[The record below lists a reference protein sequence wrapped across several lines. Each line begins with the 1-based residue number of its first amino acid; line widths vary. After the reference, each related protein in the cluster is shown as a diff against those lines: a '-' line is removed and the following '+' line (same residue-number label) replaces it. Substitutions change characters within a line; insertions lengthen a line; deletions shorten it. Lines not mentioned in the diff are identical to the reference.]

1 MIVGAEAS
9 QASSPAKPG
18 MSATPDSGKA
28 NKENVEEKKDGSEKA
43 RMLLKKMNHVLKTVG
58 KSDESLQQVRKVV
71 PQFVK
76 SLISFMTS
84 NDIQVVADAAALL
97 ARCAQHYPEVVKGED
112 LTVVRAKHAD
122 LNFAPP
128 STESV
133 QSPARL
139 KRSQVQMRLKAVLA
153 DILRAVDAPQM
164 ENPPPCTGGLSEL
177 VIYVRRDHKDAVS
190 PERHSDTRATL
201 QPLFGELKRRIV
213 SIPGIVSATVQERR
227 EGSFLILLCQPHQIA
242 FAASSGMSFA
252 DRLAALAEQLGF
264 SAQLVNK
271 TGVDQ
276 YSSTAASET
285 PSAYAEDI
293 TDAAIAARFTTM
305 GGGNKWSFFNTS
317 NCYLPSKHQVVEY
330 DEDPDLCARLARIKE
345 RDRKRKEEEEASKSR
360 VSRFLGSL
368 VGRNNAH
375 SP

>member
-1 MIVGAEAS
+1 MAGETAATPII
-9 QASSPAKPG
+9 SPAKPG
-18 MSATPDSGKA
+18 TSVMSDSGRA
-28 NKENVEEKKDGSEKA
+28 DKENVEKKDGSDKA

-97 ARCAQHYPEVVKGED
+97 ARCAQHYPEVVKQED

-128 STESV
+128 STSTV
-133 QSPARL
+133 DSPAKL
-139 KRSQVQMRLKAVLA
+139 KRNQVHLRLKAVLA
-153 DILRAVDAPQM
+153 DILRAVDAPQI

-177 VIYVRRDHKDAVS
+177 VIYVRRDNKDAVS
-190 PERHSDTRATL
+190 PERNSDSRATL

-213 SIPGIVSATVQERR
+213 NIHGVVSATVQERR

-242 FAASSGMSFA
+242 FAAGNGMSFA
-252 DRLAALAEQLGF
+252 DRLGALAEQLGF
-264 SAQLVNK
+264 TAQLVNK
-271 TGVDQ
+271 TGADQ

-293 TDAAIAARFTTM
+293 TDAAIAQRFTSM
-305 GGGNKWSFFNTS
+305 AGGNKWSFFNTS

-345 RDRKRKEEEEASKSR
+345 RDAKKKEEERAQQSS
-360 VSRFLGSL
+360 VTRFLGSL
-368 VGRNNAH
+368 VGRGDVR